1 MTSENRRRFLRDVGE
16 KLLNLSDEELQNR
29 YNNLFNPF
37 HNVEM
42 YVSHIDQ
49 MLHENY
55 DMVFENVMNHFDYL
69 TEDLTHELKLDT
81 KYLELENKMRKLLKE
96 IRKRNK

>member
-1 MTSENRRRFLRDVGE
+1 MDKLRGIY
-16 KLLNLSDEELQNR
+16 NELVMWDDIWVNK
-29 YNNLFNPF
+29 YDNLFDPF
-37 HNVEM
+37 HNVEK

-96 IRKRNK
+96 IRKRNN